1 MVTAVWQCQNPHQ
14 ADPRSALQKL
24 TWPTFAP
31 EKQEFPR
38 VTHTRPHAL
47 AHAVNDRTDMPRRGQ
62 LEPAA
67 RAAHALGRCAS
78 EHTSGVFSKL
88 RNFNFLISSGL
99 WCNTG
104 GSSPRPEGPEGAYI
118 WLSRRSRFRSLSRQ
132 MCANRSLRGNG
143 LKPAPDVGGVGH
155 SCDLPLGHSCDLPL
169 TSYRSSEIVTRS
181 RYWISSER
189 YEAKDDLPPDHFA
202 SPDVGAD
209 RACGARGV
217 GAPDGIQSEG
227 CSAHASLGRA
237 DGSICCGRR
246 KPCCTGGNHG
256 HESIHDQAGHQ

>member
-1 MVTAVWQCQNPHQ
+1 MGALAPMVTAVWQCQNPHQ

-78 EHTSGVFSKL
+78 EHTSGVFK
-88 RNFNFLISSGL
+88 RFAVCNFKFRQGTGATPGAAPPGPKGQRGL
-99 WCNTG
+99 V
-104 GSSPRPEGPEGAYI
+104 RM
-118 WLSRRSRFRSLSRQ
+118 SRLSRFRSLSRQ

-169 TSYRSSEIVTRS
+169 TLYRSHEIFIRS
-181 RYWISSER
+181 RY
-189 YEAKDDLPPDHFA
+189 
-202 SPDVGAD
+202 
-209 RACGARGV
+209 
-217 GAPDGIQSEG
+217 
-227 CSAHASLGRA
+227 
-237 DGSICCGRR
+237 
-246 KPCCTGGNHG
+246 
-256 HESIHDQAGHQ
+256 